1 MTKGIEVGTV
11 VKVGELVGYVTE
23 VCKDKAFSRPYGYM
37 VYVFSTGMTTY
48 MSGFYNIVAI

>member
-48 MSGFYNIVAI
+48 RSGFYNIVAI

>member
-1 MTKGIEVGTV
+1 LTKEIAVGTI
-11 VKVGELVGYVTE
+11 VKVNELIGYVTE
-23 VCKDKAFSRPYGYM
+23 VCRDKAFDRPYGYM